1 MKSRSILT
9 VAALAV
15 GLALITSG
23 CASLRKP
30 AAVRQPAPT
39 YALAVTVVGG
49 QQPTAQQWADLRARF
64 GQVLAARGLVL
75 VNDIGQANQVIMVEL
90 TPDTGESSFGT
101 AVVTGIVP
109 NVLAYASVTQPR
121 GTYPASYPLSY
132 GYMGS
137 FGMGAW
143 PSFTNY
149 NSTIYGYTD
158 PFGYANNYNY
168 NTGDYTVAPGTPVTP
183 PTRDRPPHDG
193 PPRWNPN
200 DPTDHPPGTGDHPPR
215 TGDRPPWTDRPTP
228 PTNVVHDHPR
238 PTPPA
243 DGDHHWWS
251 GRDDSRPSTPVQPR
265 SEPTYTRSE
274 PTYSAPSS
282 SSSSSS
288 YSSSSSSSSSSY
300 SAPSY
305 SAPAYSPPAE
315 SSSSSSSSSGGSPEG
330 GPSRTI
336 QQN

>member
-1 MKSRSILT
+1 MKSRSIFTL
-9 VAALAV
+9 AALAF
-15 GLALITSG
+15 GLVISTSG

-30 AAVRQPAPT
+30 ATVRQPAPT

-49 QQPTAQQWADLRARF
+49 QQPTAQQWADLRSRF

-75 VNDIGQANQVIMVEL
+75 VNDIGQASQVIMVEL

-109 NVLAYASVTQPR
+109 NVLAYASITQPQSR
-121 GTYPASYPLSY
+121 GTYPGSYPLSY

-149 NSTIYGYTD
+149 NSTFYGYTD

-168 NTGDYTVAPGTPVTP
+168 NTGDYTVTPGTSVTP
-183 PTRDRPPHDG
+183 PDKPPHDG
-193 PPRWNPN
+193 PPHWNPN
-200 DPTDHPPGTGDHPPR
+200 DPTDHTPGTGDHPPR

-251 GRDDSRPSTPVQPR
+251 GRGDSSPTSPVQPR
-265 SEPTYTRSE
+265 SEPTY
-274 PTYSAPSS
+274 SASS
-282 SSSSSS
+282 SSSSSD
-288 YSSSSSSSSSSY
+288 YSSSSSSSSSY

-305 SAPAYSPPAE
+305 SPPPEPSSPPMQ
-315 SSSSSSSSSGGSPEG
+315 GTPMEG
-330 GPSRTI
+330 GPARAI